1 MNVKFCHQEFIMQLN
16 YHISTNNPSRHYK
29 ISTYILVSG
38 NYCFKSIFFFFTF
51 QTYVIDVIRKQIPRF
66 VKLTDEKLA
75 KEYECPF
82 TLSALYRPIT
92 IRGSNPKNTYSAPNI
107 DEKTRKSKIDP
118 LSGMPLGKDWRIVD
132 YELDK
137 KIAVAMATI
146 PLTNGSK

>member
-1 MNVKFCHQEFIMQLN
+1 MNKNRLYNAIYCD
-16 YHISTNNPSRHYK
+16 
-29 ISTYILVSG
+29 ILL
-38 NYCFKSIFFFFTF
+38 FF
-51 QTYVIDVIRKQIPRF
+51 QTYVLDVIRKQIPRF

-82 TLSALYRPIT
+82 TLSVLYRPIT
-92 IRGSNPKNTYSAPNI
+92 VRGSNPKNTYSAPNI

-137 KIAVAMATI
+137 QIAVAMATI
-146 PLTNGSK
+146 PLTNGSKKIYFCRCLKYDT

>member
-1 MNVKFCHQEFIMQLN
+1 M
-16 YHISTNNPSRHYK
+16 
-29 ISTYILVSG
+29 
-38 NYCFKSIFFFFTF
+38 
-51 QTYVIDVIRKQIPRF
+51 IRKQIPRF
-66 VKLTDEKLA
+66 VKLTDEKSA

-92 IRGSNPKNTYSAPNI
+92 IRGSNPQNTYSAPNI

>member
-1 MNVKFCHQEFIMQLN
+1 MAIIVLN
-16 YHISTNNPSRHYK
+16 Q
-29 ISTYILVSG
+29 
-38 NYCFKSIFFFFTF
+38 FFFFSF

-107 DEKTRKSKIDP
+107 DKKTRKSKIDP